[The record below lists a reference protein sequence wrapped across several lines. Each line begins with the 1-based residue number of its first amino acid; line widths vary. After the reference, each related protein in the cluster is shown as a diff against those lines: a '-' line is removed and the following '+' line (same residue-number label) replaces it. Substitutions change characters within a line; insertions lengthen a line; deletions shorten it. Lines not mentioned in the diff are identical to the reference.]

1 MKRKVMLCVLVFALL
16 LTCAS
21 AMAAKIGNAT
31 AESESGA
38 EITEQDGQSF
48 KVTCNAQKDKE
59 YVVMVVSEDGVGEG
73 QVPTKESI
81 NNNQNG
87 VVVYMDQTKGNSEG
101 KVEFVV
107 RPNLETSR
115 TNAKYF
121 VYMSSNEA
129 SGNAMKKIGSFSLE
143 EILRYLGDVYCD
155 DNANDITIL
164 DVQRLLNY
172 VIDNAKLTGD
182 DLKAANVDK
191 DADNQITILDVQRLL
206 NMVITN
212 APKESID

>member
-31 AESESGA
+31 AESASGA
-38 EITEQDGQSF
+38 EITQQDGQSF

-115 TNAKYF
+115 TDAKYF

-129 SGNAMKKIGSFSLE
+129 SGNAMKKVGSFTLE
-143 EILRYLGDVYCD
+143 EVLEKLGDADGNGVVDGKDVSMCV
-155 DNANDITIL
+155 DNFTKGIAITKQQETAL
-164 DVQRLLNY
+164 DVDKNGVLDGKD
-172 VIDNAKLTGD
+172 VSMI
-182 DLKAANVDK
+182 VDFFTK
-191 DADNQITILDVQRLL
+191 GVAL
-206 NMVITN
+206 
-212 APKESID
+212 S

>member
-31 AESESGA
+31 AESASGA
-38 EITEQDGQSF
+38 EITQQDGQSF

-87 VVVYMDQTKGNSEG
+87 VVVYMDQTKGNSDG

-115 TNAKYF
+115 TDAKYF

-129 SGNAMKKIGSFSLE
+129 SGNTMKKVGSFSLE
-143 EILRYLGDVYCD
+143 KVLEKLGDANNDGNVDGQDVSMCV
-155 DNANDITIL
+155 DNFTKGVALTDTQKDAL
-164 DVQRLLNY
+164 DVDHNGRLDGQD
-172 VIDNAKLTGD
+172 VSMI
-182 DLKAANVDK
+182 VDFFTK
-191 DADNQITILDVQRLL
+191 GVAL
-206 NMVITN
+206 
-212 APKESID
+212 PES